1 MCLLFAC
8 LPIRVYAPREQGFRP
23 VLSTAV
29 SLCSI
34 VSQSARRA
42 VYPGLR
48 VVCCL
53 CGLEMRLTFRRTPH
67 QHFITVMPS
76 GPEWSAFPGSYQEVA
91 VCSLSRNRL
100 CWGFPDA
107 AAAWCLWPRTA
118 PTAAAAAAKSLQW
131 CPTLCD
137 PIDGSPPGSA
147 VPGSLQASTLGWV
160 AIFLLQCVKVKS
172 ESEVAQ
178 SCPTPQRPH
187 ELQPSRLLRPWDF
200 PGKSTG
206 ERILCRSRPERPVI
220 KPDEKPFSIYPAEVR
235 TNS

>member
-1 MCLLFAC
+1 MCLLLAC
-8 LPIRVYAPREQGFRP
+8 LPIRIYAPREQGFRP

-29 SLCSI
+29 SLCRI

-48 VVCCL
+48 VVCYL

-91 VCSLSRNRL
+91 VYSLSRNRL

-118 PTAAAAAAKSLQW
+118 PIAAAAAAAAKSLQS

-137 PIDGSPPGSA
+137 PIDGSPSGSA
-147 VPGSLQASTLGWV
+147 VPGSLQANTLEWV
-160 AIFLLQCVKVKS
+160 AIFFSNAWKWKVKVNS
-172 ESEVAQ
+172 LSRV
-178 SCPTPQRPH
+178 RPLSDPMDYSLPGSSVH
-187 ELQPSRLLRPWDF
+187 GIFQARVLEREFSVDLRLKDL
-200 PGKSTG
+200 S
-206 ERILCRSRPERPVI
+206 
-220 KPDEKPFSIYPAEVR
+220 
-235 TNS
+235 